1 MTKYNYLVFGM
12 IKYFRVVIYLAKYL
26 GILLFK
32 TDVGDVNLTGTIYY
46 LSLPRENEGKLI

>member
-12 IKYFRVVIYLAKYL
+12 IKYFRVVIYLGTYL